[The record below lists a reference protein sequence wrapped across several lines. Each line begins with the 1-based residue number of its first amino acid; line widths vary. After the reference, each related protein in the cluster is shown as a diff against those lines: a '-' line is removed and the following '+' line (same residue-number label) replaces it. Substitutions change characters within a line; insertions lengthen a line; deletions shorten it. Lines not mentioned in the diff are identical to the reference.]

1 MAMNK
6 RMTEQELC
14 TTAWD
19 VLQERLCP
27 AEGVRFLSSI
37 RNPGRDYQTWRQEHF
52 RDLTT
57 DRLVEGMT
65 RTESPSD

>member
-1 MAMNK
+1 MNK

-19 VLQERLCP
+19 MLQERLGP
-27 AEGVRFLSSI
+27 VEGMRFLSLI

-52 RDLTT
+52 KDLTT
-57 DRLVEGMT
+57 DRLVEGMK
-65 RTESPSD
+65 RTKPPSD